1 MKTLLIVILSFIT
14 LGCSMQP
21 KVISVQKMEISF
33 IKQEAENGITIKKGL
48 LKTNT
53 VIVKNWPFQ
62 GTHCDQCTSIETNYF
77 TPKGPE
83 KRVKIY
89 DKNKSL
95 IAFSIESHSKTVRL
109 NDFTFDFSEDKRIEV
124 CNLENCKSIQP
135 FEERSLS
142 NCVMMLTDYHYTA
155 ARKGIADSG
164 RKIFQIA
171 AACH

>member
-1 MKTLLIVILSFIT
+1 MKVLLIATLAFIT

-21 KVISVQKMEISF
+21 KAISVQKMEISF

-83 KRVKIY
+83 KRVEIY
-89 DKNKSL
+89 GKNKSL
-95 IAFSIESHSKTVRL
+95 IAFSIESRSKTVKF
-109 NDFTFDFSEDKRIEV
+109 NDFTVYFSEDKSIEV
-124 CNLENCKSIQP
+124 CNLEDCKSIQK
-135 FEERSLS
+135 FEELSLS
-142 NCVMMLTDYHYTA
+142 NCVVMLTDYHYTA

-171 AACH
+171 ASCH